1 MESSIPSADDQT
13 PPVRLTSGQDRQRLM
28 DLLGITS
35 LRPGR
40 NGSNKSD
47 PNYANYDESRAN
59 PYLIFQML
67 VCESGVL

>member
-1 MESSIPSADDQT
+1 
-13 PPVRLTSGQDRQRLM
+13 M